1 MLRSVEPH
9 VWRRVDVPLS
19 CTLLALHDVIQ
30 IAMGWTDSHLFE
42 FRVDERAYG
51 ALDLDPELEPR
62 QYKASRL
69 RLRTLIARGV
79 RRFEYIY
86 DFGDDWQHDVIVEAL
101 REGDAEVD
109 YPAFVDGER
118 RCPPEDV
125 GNAEGFMEFLE
136 AALVPGHEHH
146 ERMVAWYGRRF
157 DFSDID
163 ERQIRM
169 RLATLAR
176 RRRGALTEAPL
187 GPLERAG
194 LRSQRPNGT
203 ATAHNATS

>member
-1 MLRSVEPH
+1 MNEPVARTRIVLRSVEPH

-42 FRVDERAYG
+42 FRVGERAYG

-62 QYKASRL
+62 QYKAIRL

-163 ERQIRM
+163 ERRIRT

-176 RRRGALTEAPL
+176 RRRGALTRHRSDRWNAPV
-187 GPLERAG
+187 
-194 LRSQRPNGT
+194 
-203 ATAHNATS
+203 